1 MPQTVSLR
9 RSGDGPRRRAH
20 VCNFATAEE
29 LVEDSGM
36 TSLRRSPEK
45 IRLPLGF
52 SFSAVAAGIKVSGR
66 PDLALVDVWGRAP
79 LRQAQGRL
87 SPVQAQRSL
96 AAAGGATA
104 AALFTKNR
112 VVAAPVEVGRASLLA
127 TGGRIRAVV
136 VNSGNANCATGRAGI
151 QACEGVCRE
160 AGKLFGVPATE
171 IFPSSTGIIG
181 VRLPAEKIRAKL
193 PELVVLAA
201 RSPSQRGVLA
211 FAHAIMTTDTRAK
224 IASAR
229 FRVNA
234 RDVTVLGVAK
244 GAGMIHPQL
253 ATMLVYLFTDV
264 GASPRDL
271 QSLLREAC
279 DQSLNCMSIDGDT
292 STNDTVLLVASGA
305 SGTRVK
311 DVRVRKKMS
320 AALTAVCQSLAEQI
334 VSDGEGV
341 QHVIRLF
348 VEQARGREEALL
360 VARTIAHSML
370 VKTAWAGAD
379 PNWGR
384 ILAAVGRCGAPIDP
398 SRVQIFIGSQKVC
411 RNGVACSF
419 NERQA
424 HRSLAQPVSDIRVQL
439 RRGQHSVRFLTADLT
454 AEYVRINADYST

>member
-1 MPQTVSLR
+1 
-9 RSGDGPRRRAH
+9 
-20 VCNFATAEE
+20 
-29 LVEDSGM
+29 M

-45 IRLPLGF
+45 IRLPRGF
-52 SFSAVAAGIKVSGR
+52 AFSAVAAGIKVSGR
-66 PDLALVDVWGRAP
+66 PDLALVEVWGRVSARARP
-79 LRQAQGRL
+79 ERSRR
-87 SPVQAQRSL
+87 VQAERSS
-96 AAAGGATA
+96 AVPGGGTA

-112 VVAAPVEVGRASLLA
+112 VVAAPVEVGRASLLSS
-127 TGGRIRAVV
+127 GGRVRALL

-151 QACEGVCRE
+151 KACEQVCTE
-160 AGKLFGVPATE
+160 VGKLFGVPATE
-171 IFPSSTGIIG
+171 VFPSSTGIIG
-181 VRLPAEKIRAKL
+181 VRLPAEKIHAKL
-193 PELVVLAA
+193 PELIAA
-201 RSPSQRGVLA
+201 RSASQDGVEA
-211 FAHAIMTTDTRAK
+211 FAHAIMTTDTRPK

-229 FRVNA
+229 LRVNSK
-234 RDVTVLGVAK
+234 DVTVLGIAK

-264 GASPRDL
+264 GASPSELR
-271 QSLLREAC
+271 SLLREAC
-279 DQSLNCMSIDGDT
+279 DDSLNCMSIDGDT
-292 STNDTVLLVASGA
+292 STNDTVLLLASGA
-305 SGTRVK
+305 SGARVK
-311 DVRVRKKMS
+311 DLGTRKKFS

-348 VEQARGREEALL
+348 VEQARSREEALL

-398 SRVQIFIGSQKVC
+398 SLVQIFIGSQKVC
-411 RNGVACSF
+411 HNGIAYPF

-424 HRSLAQPVSDIRVQL
+424 HRHLAQPVCDIRVQL
-439 RRGQHSVRFLTADLT
+439 RRGRQSVRFLTTDLT